1 MIKQLRTSK
10 NSIKKRI
17 KTPSFHIQ
25 SLYYLKNPEVYSQKS
40 IEKRM
45 IFVLFLI
52 CSLKMYVNNLT
63 TSNFQEML

>member
-1 MIKQLRTSK
+1 MIQQLKTSK

-17 KTPSFHIQ
+17 KTPCFHIQ
-25 SLYYLKNPEVYSQKS
+25 SLYFLKNPEVYSQKS

-52 CSLKMYVNNLT
+52 CSLKIHINNLT
-63 TSNFQEML
+63 TSHFQEML